1 MSSGGG
7 SSPTPNRTCTGNLKT
22 DVRLV
27 LVYQPAYS
35 LNGANWNTTP
45 ATQVAANTSPVSVF
59 IANGQTPDGRITY
72 QADDGTQFV
81 LAFTMNGTNAI
92 NVIGNG
98 GGASAYNYSVA
109 SPGTGDTI
117 TAVYTISR
125 SNSQ

>member
-7 SSPTPNRTCTGNLKT
+7 SSPTPNRTCTGTVQSN
-22 DVRLV
+22 VRLV

-35 LNGANWNTTP
+35 LNGGNWQTGPVTSI
-45 ATQVAANTSPVSVF
+45 AANSQATVF
-59 IANGQTPDGRITY
+59 VANGQTLDGKVTY
-72 QADDGTQFV
+72 QDDYGTQFV
-81 LAFTMNGTNAI
+81 LVFTMNGSNYI
-92 NVIGNG
+92 NILANG
-98 GGASAYNYSVA
+98 GSASNYNYSVA